1 MGVEERFGEFSKP
14 NYFSRVDSD
23 HVLELFIGLD
33 EQGRKA
39 IELRSLFAPRKIT
52 GTASI
57 EVNQYKREEYN
68 TIRFSLVNDEVSGL
82 YYKFCDDIIEQTRD
96 IHEKTEGYQAVV
108 NRFFMWKKT
117 FIPGN
122 KNLLTEPEIMGLIGE
137 LLFLKND
144 LSKRIGLAD
153 ALRAWSGQELT
164 HKDFSAGESWYEIK
178 TIHRGKA
185 SVKISSIEQLE
196 SDNEGELIVYSLEK
210 MSEAYKGITLNELV
224 LDTMNLF
231 ETQEEKEDFWAKVS
245 LHGYEFN
252 NYYDSFV
259 FEISNSTKYSV
270 REGFPRLQKNLLPK
284 AIIKASYE
292 LQLTDIK
299 EFELSE

>member
-14 NYFSRVDSD
+14 NYFSRVDSE
-23 HVLELFIGLD
+23 HILELFIGLD

-39 IELRSLFAPRKIT
+39 IELRAPFVPRKIT

-57 EVNQYKREEYN
+57 DVNQYKREEYN
-68 TIRFSLVNDEVSGL
+68 TIRFSLANNEVSGL
-82 YYKFCDDIIEQTRD
+82 YYKFCDDIIDQTRD
-96 IHEKTEGYQAVV
+96 IHEKSEGYQAIV

-117 FIPGN
+117 FVPGN

-144 LSKRIGLAD
+144 LSKRVGLSE

-178 TIHRGKA
+178 TIHRGKS

-196 SDNEGELIVYSLEK
+196 SDNMGELIVYSLEK

-231 ETQEEKEDFWAKVS
+231 ETQEEKEDFWSKVS

-259 FEISNSTKYSV
+259 FEISSSTKYSV
-270 REGFPRLQKNLLPK
+270 KEEFPRLQKQLLPK

-299 EFELSE
+299 EFELFE

>member
-1 MGVEERFGEFSKP
+1 MGVEERFGEFLKP
-14 NYFSRVDSD
+14 NYFSRVDSE
-23 HVLELFIGLD
+23 HILELFIGLD
-33 EQGRKA
+33 ELGRKA
-39 IELRSLFAPRKIT
+39 IELRAPFIPRKIT

-57 EVNQYKREEYN
+57 DVNQYKRQEYN
-68 TIRFSLVNDEVSGL
+68 TIRFSLANDEVSGL

-96 IHEKTEGYQAVV
+96 IREKMEGYQTVI

-117 FIPGN
+117 FVPGN
-122 KNLLTEPEIMGLIGE
+122 KNLLTELEIMGLIGE
-137 LLFLKND
+137 VLFLKND
-144 LSKRIGLAD
+144 LSKRIGLTD

-164 HKDFSAGESWYEIK
+164 HKDFSAGESWYEVK
-178 TIHRGKA
+178 TIHRGKP

-196 SDNEGELIVYSLEK
+196 SDNIGELIVYSLEK
-210 MSEAYKGITLNELV
+210 MSEAYNGITLNKLI

-231 ETQEEKEDFWAKVS
+231 ETQEEKEDFWSKVS

-259 FEISNSTKYSV
+259 FEISNCSKYSV
-270 REGFPRLQKNLLPK
+270 CEGFPRLQKHQLPK
-284 AIIKASYE
+284 AIVKASYE

-299 EFELSE
+299 EFELHE

>member
-14 NYFSRVDSD
+14 NYFSRVDSE

-33 EQGRKA
+33 ELGRKA
-39 IELRSLFAPRKIT
+39 IELRAPFIPRKIT

-57 EVNQYKREEYN
+57 DVNQYKRQEYN
-68 TIRFSLVNDEVSGL
+68 TIRFSLANDEVSGL

-96 IHEKTEGYQAVV
+96 IREKMEGYQTVV

-117 FIPGN
+117 FVPGN

-137 LLFLKND
+137 VLFLKND
-144 LSKRIGLAD
+144 LSKRIGLTD

-164 HKDFSAGESWYEIK
+164 HKDFSAGESWYEVK
-178 TIHRGKA
+178 TIHRGKP

-196 SDNEGELIVYSLEK
+196 SDNIGELIVYSIEK
-210 MSEAYKGITLNELV
+210 MSEVYNGITLNKLI
-224 LDTMNLF
+224 LDTMKLF
-231 ETQEEKEDFWAKVS
+231 ETREEKEDFWSKVS

-252 NYYDSFV
+252 DYYDSFV
-259 FEISNSTKYSV
+259 FEISNCSKYSV
-270 REGFPRLQKNLLPK
+270 REGFPRLQKHQLPK
-284 AIIKASYE
+284 AIVKASYE

-299 EFELSE
+299 EFELRE

>member
-14 NYFSRVDSD
+14 NYFSRVDSE

-39 IELRSLFAPRKIT
+39 IELRSPFVPRKIT

-68 TIRFSLVNDEVSGL
+68 TIRFSLVNGEVSGL

-96 IHEKTEGYQAVV
+96 IHEKSEGYQAVV

-117 FIPGN
+117 FVSGN

-137 LLFLKND
+137 LIFLKND
-144 LSKRIGLAD
+144 LSKRVGLTD
-153 ALRAWSGQELT
+153 ALRSWSGQELT
-164 HKDFSAGESWYEIK
+164 HKDFSAGESWYEVK

-185 SVKISSIEQLE
+185 SVKISF
-196 SDNEGELIVYSLEK
+196 IVWMCGWSRF
-210 MSEAYKGITLNELV
+210 SKGCTSCKRKV
-224 LDTMNLF
+224 L
-231 ETQEEKEDFWAKVS
+231 
-245 LHGYEFN
+245 
-252 NYYDSFV
+252 
-259 FEISNSTKYSV
+259 
-270 REGFPRLQKNLLPK
+270 
-284 AIIKASYE
+284 
-292 LQLTDIK
+292 
-299 EFELSE
+299 